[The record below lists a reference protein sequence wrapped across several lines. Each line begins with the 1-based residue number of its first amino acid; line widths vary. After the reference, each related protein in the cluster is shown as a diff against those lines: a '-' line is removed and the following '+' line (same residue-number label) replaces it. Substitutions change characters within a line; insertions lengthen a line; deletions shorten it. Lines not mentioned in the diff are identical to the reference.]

1 MYIQTQKALRT
12 PNRHDHKRTSPCH
25 ILLKMPRLQRGE
37 NFQVAYKGKHVR
49 VTQISNK
56 KL

>member
-1 MYIQTQKALRT
+1 MSYLLR
-12 PNRHDHKRTSPCH
+12 
-25 ILLKMPRLQRGE
+25 MPKLQRGE
-37 NFQVAYKGKHVR
+37 NFQVAYKGKHIR